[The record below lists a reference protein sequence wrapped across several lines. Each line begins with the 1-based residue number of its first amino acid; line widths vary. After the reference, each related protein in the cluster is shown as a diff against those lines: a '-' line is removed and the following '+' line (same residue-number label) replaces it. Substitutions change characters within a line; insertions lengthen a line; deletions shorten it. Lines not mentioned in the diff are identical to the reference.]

1 MQAMFERD
9 LAASTAITAEAWARR
24 PLRFK
29 LNELISRIWQY
40 WL

>member
-9 LAASTAITAEAWARR
+9 LAASTLITAEAWKHR
-24 PLRFK
+24 PLNYRFK
-29 LNELISRIWQY
+29 EWMARMWQY